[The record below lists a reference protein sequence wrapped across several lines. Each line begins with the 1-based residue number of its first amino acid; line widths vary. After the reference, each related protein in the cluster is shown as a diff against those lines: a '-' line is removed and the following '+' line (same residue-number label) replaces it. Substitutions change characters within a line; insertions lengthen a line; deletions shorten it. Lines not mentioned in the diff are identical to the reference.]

1 MLKRTFGTGLTST
14 TAVSDCPG
22 QLDADVWMKYETVA
36 GFTSALAS
44 VWLIALP
51 DPSDSPDM
59 EAGALTVQLKDVP
72 DTLDVM
78 RIAVCVFEQ
87 MVSLAGDT
95 LISGVGLTVIV

>member
-1 MLKRTFGTGLTST
+1 
-14 TAVSDCPG
+14 
-22 QLDADVWMKYETVA
+22 
-36 GFTSALAS
+36 
-44 VWLIALP
+44 
-51 DPSDSPDM
+51 M